1 MNDIKNSFLFILE
14 FVKRLRFVKSD
25 FKELVDFARNNPAM
39 LGFIKFNCWL
49 MVVNIYLVFVCGLV
63 LLWSAIS
70 TLLPMSKEVAEYITL
85 PIMLASF
92 YVVAIL
98 FGAMKSRV
106 VNAIKKKVVVSGGH
120 HVND

>member
-14 FVKRLRFVKSD
+14 FVKRLRFAKSD
-25 FKELVDFARNNPAM
+25 FKELVEFIRNDPAM
-39 LGFIKFNCWL
+39 LGFLKFTCWL
-49 MVVNIYLVFVCGLV
+49 MVANIYLIFVCGLV
-63 LLWSAIS
+63 MLWSAIS
-70 TLLPMSKEVAEYITL
+70 SLLPISKEVAEYITL

>member
-25 FKELVDFARNNPAM
+25 FKELVEFIRNNPAM

-70 TLLPMSKEVAEYITL
+70 TLLPMSKEVAEYLTL
-85 PIMLASF
+85 PIMLVSF

-98 FGAMKSRV
+98 FGAMKRMV
-106 VNAIKKKVVVSGGH
+106 VNAIKKKLTESGGGK
-120 HVND
+120 NE

>member
-25 FKELVDFARNNPAM
+25 FKELVEFIRNNPAM

-70 TLLPMSKEVAEYITL
+70 TLLPMSKEVAEYLTL
-85 PIMLASF
+85 PITLASF

-106 VNAIKKKVVVSGGH
+106 VNAIKKKLTKSGG
-120 HVND
+120 VKNE

>member
-1 MNDIKNSFLFILE
+1 MNDIKNSFLFILG

-25 FKELVDFARNNPAM
+25 FKELVEFIRSNPAM

-49 MVVNIYLVFVCGLV
+49 MVINIYLVFVCGLV
-63 LLWSAIS
+63 MLWSAIS
-70 TLLPMSKEVAEYITL
+70 TLLPMSKEVAEYLTL
-85 PIMLASF
+85 PITLASF

-106 VNAIKKKVVVSGGH
+106 VNAIKMKLTKSRG
-120 HVND
+120 DE